1 MDRRAKEFEVL
12 SVALKS
18 QQWSAAR
25 RRHEAF
31 IQAEL
36 RRLALSDRRK
46 TIAPKDTPDGHRDTS
61 MYPAA

>member
-1 MDRRAKEFEVL
+1 MDGQAKDSEVL

-18 QQWSAAR
+18 QQWSGAK

-36 RRLALSDRRK
+36 RRLALSDRRN
-46 TIAPKDTPDGHRDTS
+46 TTRPKDVPAEDQDTS
-61 MYPAA
+61 VYPAA